1 MAIVWGGTNPS
12 LLEAM
17 ASECFILAH
26 DNIFNRAVLKDNSLY
41 YPNAD
46 KVTEMLN
53 DIENICKQ
61 HKKTLLMATWRKSR
75 MSILGST
82 WWTSMR
88 NTSNGCWNR
97 STTDKW
103 FIFPQITQI
112 ITDFIFFACES
123 KSSFT
128 SFASPCRSFR

>member
-1 MAIVWGGTNPS
+1 MRFVGGIYDFNKLNSIRHFSKAYFHGHSVGGTNPS

-41 YPNAD
+41 YPNSE

-53 DIENICKQ
+53 DIENICTQ
-61 HKKTLLMATWRKSR
+61 HKKNFTDGNVEEIK
-75 MSILGST
+75 MSILGSI
-82 WWTSMR
+82 WLTSMR

-97 STTDKW
+97 NDEP
-103 FIFPQITQI
+103 I
-112 ITDFIFFACES
+112 
-123 KSSFT
+123 
-128 SFASPCRSFR
+128 